1 MKKII
6 STILCVALLT
16 SIICIPVSAMG
27 EDIASVVSFEENQ
40 ISLDEFSNELNEM
53 IEDNAALYEEASE
66 ETTDEVAVTY
76 DGTDYSYNDFATCRL
91 IIRSY
96 KSYEKSYGA
105 DEAVTGYEDLQVIQ
119 YESVEETIDAF
130 ESLSSKSSVSSV
142 IPDTEIDITTEEAAE
157 EIQTYNWAY
166 DRVRVYEAVE
176 YIEEN
181 YDVDKLPEIKVGIL
195 DTGVWS
201 DEEDIRERVVGEYSV
216 ITNSDRT
223 IKISEDHANIISRI
237 ITDCTTTNVK
247 IYSYQGCNLDG
258 NFFVSNFIICEE
270 RMLLDNLDMVNFSFG
285 SVIDYNIGAKLDKQG
300 VLVITSAGN
309 RSSSYPYY
317 PSSADYALSVASMN
331 KYDKM
336 STFSNRNSDYVEVVA
351 PGENLP
357 NMGSGTS
364 FSCPIVVSLCAMIMS
379 LNPQYTR
386 EQVVQK
392 LYSSCDSTLLAGTK
406 TKYGTIDF
414 MNALVGSEYKSQLV
428 DAPTF
433 SLTSRPT
440 ETTMYSETQYL
451 ELYCNEGEEIYYT
464 TDTSY
469 PTRQTATLYTEPIE
483 LDVTTKIRAVTFSKN
498 HYRSEPSNLT
508 LYIRVY
514 GDIPDN
520 DNGWTI
526 NSKGYVTGYY
536 GYDINPTVPDKIFG
550 ITVTGIAESAF
561 ENMTFIEKITLP
573 ETCTYIDSYAFKGCK
588 YLDTINAPDV
598 TTVRIQSFMNCT
610 ALNDINMP
618 KLKNLSKE
626 CFRNCG
632 ELNNLPVDNFTLIP
646 QYAFAHCS
654 FSYISFPNVTE
665 IYNYAFRGC
674 PNLIEISLPA
684 LVDGCLGESVFSN
697 CNLLEKVNFPKDFIS
712 LAGFTFSGCNM
723 SNFDFLKN
731 IQYVYWGDFNY
742 CNYVE
747 AISLPSVILVD
758 TRTFDYMLSLKE
770 VIIPSCTTVLEEAFR
785 DNRYLEKVVF
795 SDNLE
800 FVGSRLFVNC
810 PMMKYVVLNGLV
822 NSTEAV
828 FEGTSIERVEFNK
841 IQTLASLP
849 EVKNSIVAL
858 PSTFESCSEDTTGRE
873 YKVFGTKGSTAE
885 TWAEANGH
893 TFYEISQENSIV
905 TDIATVY
912 DENSIEPL
920 TFDAIGI
927 NSSYQW
933 YGSLDTKVNNGD
945 DVAIN
950 GATTNEFTPKKGDKY
965 PYYYCKM
972 TSTDKDVTE
981 AEVSTVEIYSSIC
994 QNKLCYMMPKDNT
1007 EIDYVNKRIFT
1018 TQFVCRNFLEIV
1030 HINENTNYLITPS
1043 YEYQNNCW
1051 YGTGSQLQIQDADA
1065 STEITYTLIVE
1076 GDINGDSAVD
1086 VLDAAYVELVTSGHK
1101 QLTDAYFLAADT
1113 NSDEEITVED
1123 YAQVVNLVLA
1133 G

>member
-1 MKKII
+1 MKRII
-6 STILCVALLT
+6 SIFIGITLLL
-16 SIICIPVSAMG
+16 SSYNSLYINASAEFIDSEVRG
-27 EDIASVVSFEENQ
+27 N

-53 IEDNAALYEEASE
+53 IEDNTALYEDLSE
-66 ETTDEVAVTY
+66 ETTDDVAVTY
-76 DGTDYSYNDFATCRL
+76 DGTDYTYNDFATCRL
-91 IIRSY
+91 IVRSY
-96 KSYEKSYGA
+96 KSYENSYGA

-130 ESLSSKSSVSSV
+130 NSLTSKTGVTSVL
-142 IPDTEIDITTEEAAE
+142 PDTEIDLSTEESSEATE
-157 EIQTYNWAY
+157 EYNWAY
-166 DRVRVYEAVE
+166 DRVRVYEAIE
-176 YIEEN
+176 YVTQN
-181 YDVDKLPEIKVGIL
+181 YNIDELPEIKIGIL
-195 DTGVWS
+195 DSGVWT
-201 DEEDIRERVVGEYSV
+201 EEPNIKERVIGEYSL
-216 ITNSDRT
+216 ITDSNLT
-223 IKISEDHANIISRI
+223 IKVTQNHGNRI
-237 ITDCTTTNVK
+237 ARVIADCTTTNVK
-247 IYSYQGCNLDG
+247 IYSYQGCDINGNLY
-258 NFFVSNFIICEE
+258 VSNVIVCEE
-270 RMLLDNLDMVNFSFG
+270 RMLLDDLDIVNFSFG
-285 SVIDYNIGAKLDKQG
+285 SNINYNIGAKLDKHG
-300 VLVITSAGN
+300 TLVISSAGN
-309 RSSSYPYY
+309 DGSNQPNYPAAAEYTI
-317 PSSADYALSVASMN
+317 SVAAMN
-331 KYDKM
+331 KYDKL
-336 STFSNRNSDYVEVVA
+336 SSFSSRGYQYVDVVA

-357 NMGSGTS
+357 AVGSGTS
-364 FSCPIVVSLCAMIMS
+364 FSCPMVVSLCAMIMS
-379 LNPQYTR
+379 LNPEYTR

-392 LYSSCDSTLLAGTK
+392 VYSSCDSTLLAGAK

-433 SLTSRPT
+433 SLTSRPSP
-440 ETTMYSETQYL
+440 TTMYSETQYL

-469 PTRQTATLYTEPIE
+469 PTRQTATLYSEPIE
-483 LDVTTKIRAVTFSKN
+483 LDATTKIRAVTFSEN
-498 HYRSEPSNLT
+498 QYRSEPSDLT
-508 LYIRVY
+508 IYIQVY
-514 GDIPDN
+514 EDIPDN

-536 GYDINPTVPDKIFG
+536 GYEISPIVPDKIFG
-550 ITVTGIAESAF
+550 TTVTGIAERTF
-561 ENMTFIEKITLP
+561 EKMTFIEKITLP

-588 YLDTINAPDV
+588 YLDTISAPGV
-598 TTVRIQSFMNCT
+598 TTVKIESFMNCV
-610 ALNDINMP
+610 ALDDINMP
-618 KLKNLSKE
+618 KLKTLSRG

-646 QYAFAHCS
+646 QYAFAYCT

-665 IYNYAFRGC
+665 IYSYAFNGC
-674 PNLIEISLPA
+674 YNLIEISLPS
-684 LVDGCLGESVFSN
+684 LVDGGLGESVFSN
-697 CNLLEKVNFPKDFIS
+697 CNLLEKVNFPEDFVS
-712 LAGFTFSGCNM
+712 LAGFTFSGCNTN
-723 SNFDFLKN
+723 NFDFLKN
-731 IQYVYWGDFNY
+731 IQYVYWGDFNH
-742 CNYVE
+742 CEYVE
-747 AISLPSVILVD
+747 TMSLPSVVFVD
-758 TRTFDYMLSLKE
+758 TRTFDYMPSLKE

-785 DNRYLEKVVF
+785 SNRYLEKIVF

-849 EVKNSIVAL
+849 EVKNSIIAL
-858 PSTFESCSEDTTGRE
+858 PSTFESCSEDTTGRN

-905 TDIATVY
+905 TDVVSFY

-933 YGSLDTKVNNGD
+933 YGSLDNKVNNGD
-945 DVAIN
+945 DVAIK

-981 AEVSTVEIYSSIC
+981 TEVSTVEIYSSIC

-1018 TQFVCRNFLEIV
+1018 TQFVQQDFSNIV
-1030 HINENTNYLITPS
+1030 GTQKTITVDGIASFANPS
-1043 YEYQNNCW
+1043 CKF
-1051 YGTGSQLQIQDADA
+1051 YGTGSMFIVYENSAI
-1065 STEITYTLIVE
+1065 SEIYTLIVQ

-1086 VLDAAYVELVTSGHK
+1086 VLDAYSVSLTVNEHK
-1101 QLTDAYFLAADT
+1101 DLTGNEFLAADI
-1113 NSDEEITVED
+1113 NQDEELTIVD
-1123 YAQVVNLVLA
+1123 YQQVVNFALS

>member
-1 MKKII
+1 MKRII
-6 STILCVALLT
+6 STVLLT
-16 SIICIPVSAMG
+16 VYIFVSLNINSI
-27 EDIASVVSFEENQ
+27 SFAADEPITTNKQ
-40 ISLDEFSNELNEM
+40 VQLDEFSEDLVAM
-53 IEDNAALYEEASE
+53 IEENSDLYENAVESESE
-66 ETTDEVAVTY
+66 ETVAVYEENEYT
-76 DGTDYSYNDFATCRL
+76 YNDFATCRL
-91 IIRSY
+91 IVRSY
-96 KSYEKSYGA
+96 KSYENSYGA

-119 YESVEETIDAF
+119 YESVEETINAF
-130 ESLSSKSSVSSV
+130 NSLSSKSDVISVL
-142 IPDTEIDITTEEAAE
+142 PDTEIDLSTEESSEATKE
-157 EIQTYNWAY
+157 YNWAY
-166 DRVRVYEAVE
+166 DRVRVYEAIE
-176 YIEEN
+176 YVTQKYNIDE
-181 YDVDKLPEIKVGIL
+181 LPEIKIGIL
-195 DTGVWS
+195 DSGVWT
-201 DEEDIRERVVGEYSV
+201 EETNIKERIIGEYSL
-216 ITNSDRT
+216 ITDSNLT
-223 IKISEDHANIISRI
+223 IKVTQNHANRI
-237 ITDCTTTNVK
+237 ARVIADCTTTNVK
-247 IYSYQGCNLDG
+247 IYSYQGCDINGNLY
-258 NFFVSNFIICEE
+258 VSNVIVCEE
-270 RMLLDNLDMVNFSFG
+270 RMLLDDLDIVNFSFG
-285 SVIDYNIGAKLDKQG
+285 SNINYNIGSKLDKQG
-300 VLVITSAGN
+300 TLIISSAGN
-309 RSSSYPYY
+309 EGSNQPNYPAAAEYTI
-317 PSSADYALSVASMN
+317 SVAAMN
-331 KYDKM
+331 TYDKL
-336 STFSNRNSDYVEVVA
+336 SSFSSRGYQYVDVVA

-357 NMGSGTS
+357 GVGSGTS
-364 FSCPIVVSLCAMIMS
+364 FSCPMVVSLCAMIMS
-379 LNPQYTR
+379 LNPEYTR

-392 LYSSCDSTLLAGTK
+392 LYSSCDSTLLAGNK

-414 MNALVGSEYKSQLV
+414 MNALAGSKYK
-428 DAPTF
+428 DALAYTPSF
-433 SLTSRPT
+433 NLTSRPT
-440 ETTMYSETQYL
+440 PTTMYSEIQYL

-483 LDVTTKIRAVTFSKN
+483 LDVTTKIRAVTFSKKQ
-498 HYRSEPSNLT
+498 YRSEPADLT
-508 LYIRVY
+508 VYIQVY

-536 GYDINPTVPDKIFG
+536 GYEISPTIPDKIFDT
-550 ITVTGIAESAF
+550 TVTGIAERTF
-561 ENMTFIEKITLP
+561 EKMTFIEKITLP

-588 YLDTINAPDV
+588 YLDTISAPGV
-598 TTVRIQSFMNCT
+598 TTVKIESFMDCV
-610 ALNDINMP
+610 ALDDINMP
-618 KLKNLSKE
+618 KLKKLSRG

-646 QYAFAHCS
+646 QYAFAYCT

-665 IYNYAFRGC
+665 IYSYAFNGC
-674 PNLIEISLPA
+674 YNLIEISIPSLI
-684 LVDGCLGESVFSN
+684 DGCLGESVFSN
-697 CNLLEKVNFPKDFIS
+697 CNLLEKVNFPEDFVS

-723 SNFDFLKN
+723 SNFDFLQN
-731 IQYVYWGDFNY
+731 IQYVYWGDFNW
-742 CNYVE
+742 CQYVE
-747 AISLPSVILVD
+747 VMSLPSVVLVD
-758 TRTFDYMLSLKE
+758 TRTFDYMPSLKE
-770 VIIPSCTTVLEEAFR
+770 VIIPSCTTVLEQAFR
-785 DNRYLEKVVF
+785 SNRYLEKIVF

-800 FVGSRLFVNC
+800 FVGANLFVDC

-933 YGSLDTKVNNGD
+933 YGSLDNKVDNSD
-945 DVAIN
+945 DVAIK

-972 TSTDKDVTE
+972 ISTDTDTTGKS
-981 AEVSTVEIYSSIC
+981 VSVEIFSSIC
-994 QNKLCYMMPKDNT
+994 QNKLCYMTAKDNT
-1007 EIDYVNKRIFT
+1007 DIDYVNKRIFT
-1018 TQFVCRNFLEIV
+1018 TQFVQQDFSNIV
-1030 HINENTNYLITPS
+1030 GTQKTITVDGIASFANPS
-1043 YEYQNNCW
+1043 CKF
-1051 YGTGSQLQIQDADA
+1051 YGTGSMFIVYENSAI
-1065 STEITYTLIVE
+1065 SEIYTLIVQ

-1086 VLDAAYVELVTSGHK
+1086 VLDAYSVSLTVNGHK
-1101 QLTDAYFLAADT
+1101 DLTGNEFLAADI
-1113 NSDEEITVED
+1113 NQDEELTIVD
-1123 YAQVVNLVLA
+1123 YQQVVNFALS